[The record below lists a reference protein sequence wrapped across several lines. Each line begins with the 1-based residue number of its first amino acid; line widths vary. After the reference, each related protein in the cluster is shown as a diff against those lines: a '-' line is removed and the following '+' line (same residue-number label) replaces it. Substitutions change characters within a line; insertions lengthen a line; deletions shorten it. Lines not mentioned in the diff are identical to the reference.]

1 MLILAAVGL
10 SSVLSDKGV
19 FSRAETAGEK
29 YNEAKAREVLETVLL
44 TDGQYEK
51 NINPEYNQD
60 EFLNDL
66 IKNEIPDFTIKGDV
80 AIIGKYAYELDR
92 SVPKIGRYLGKA
104 EDLVWPTVNAT
115 VELANDKKNATINIK
130 ALEEKNGINKIEI
143 WLLGE
148 KIEEYTYD
156 NIKTEVT
163 VNPPYIATQ
172 NGKYTIKAYGDLMSS
187 TTVTVDGI
195 VASVK
200 FEPNG
205 NNEWQKSHSTTVTI
219 QETADKVVKAK
230 YTWTNSVNTPEDNL
244 FPEEQTF
251 NSGDAITKDGDTGTY
266 YLWIML
272 EVQSG
277 KKIKLRS
284 ENFNFDNEGP
294 TITNFTINK
303 YSIDGLTLAVTAQ
316 DTKSG
321 IIKFEFYIDGVRKGN
336 YTQTILRTTSS
347 VTKIVNIT
355 GLTTGN
361 HTCMA
366 KVYDAKDNNNSSSKS
381 GFTKQYKWKKEESI
395 TTTSYNWYSRTGQT
409 EYHVED
415 DTVLYVKS
423 SIPTGSQNSLSVS
436 WGVSAKKIGKAN
448 TLANK
453 YVTSTDMNLYYYKLG
468 SLKSYNEDTGWAIYN
483 LIELKKWESR
493 TSTSWRY
500 AKLYLC

>member
-1 MLILAAVGL
+1 MG
-10 SSVLSDKGV
+10 
-19 FSRAETAGEK
+19 
-29 YNEAKAREVLETVLL
+29 NCLL
-44 TDGQYEK
+44 
-51 NINPEYNQD
+51 
-60 EFLNDL
+60 
-66 IKNEIPDFTIKGDV
+66 
-80 AIIGKYAYELDR
+80 
-92 SVPKIGRYLGKA
+92 
-104 EDLVWPTVNAT
+104 
-115 VELANDKKNATINIK
+115 
-130 ALEEKNGINKIEI
+130 
-143 WLLGE
+143 
-148 KIEEYTYD
+148 
-156 NIKTEVT
+156 
-163 VNPPYIATQ
+163 
-172 NGKYTIKAYGDLMSS
+172 
-187 TTVTVDGI
+187 
-195 VASVK
+195 
-200 FEPNG
+200 
-205 NNEWQKSHSTTVTI
+205 
-219 QETADKVVKAK
+219 
-230 YTWTNSVNTPEDNL
+230 
-244 FPEEQTF
+244 
-251 NSGDAITKDGDTGTY
+251 
-266 YLWIML
+266 
-272 EVQSG
+272 
-277 KKIKLRS
+277 KIKWRS

-366 KVYDAKDNNNSSSKS
+366 KVYDAKDNNNSSNKS

-409 EYHVED
+409 EYNVKD

-483 LIELKKWESR
+483 LIELKKWESS